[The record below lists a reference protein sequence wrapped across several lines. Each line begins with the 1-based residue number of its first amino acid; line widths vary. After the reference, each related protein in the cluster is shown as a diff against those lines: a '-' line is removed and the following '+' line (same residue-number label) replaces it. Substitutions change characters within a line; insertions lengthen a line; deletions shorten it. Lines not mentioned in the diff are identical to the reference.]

1 MYRKLLPKHKSMMD
15 GKWNGNTKQN
25 IIICYFY
32 QSVMWPFF
40 IAEYVILKN
49 SFASLQLWGSYS
61 WSAGCE
67 SVSVFVQ
74 VCDCISPG
82 TDLHERMQW
91 KPFIFNA
98 GNKGRGCFVS
108 SLKYSGIWLF
118 KSICKHIF
126 QGTESPKPFTNKVL
140 PCLLIAWGGDK
151 MWGWSNMIWKKS
163 LLMKNHLHDSF
174 LVCLIFICGL
184 CFPLT
189 NTYLSHSFLF

>member
-1 MYRKLLPKHKSMMD
+1 
-15 GKWNGNTKQN
+15 
-25 IIICYFY
+25 
-32 QSVMWPFF
+32 MWPFF

-67 SVSVFVQ
+67 SVSAFVQ

-108 SLKYSGIWLF
+108 SLKYFGIWLF

-140 PCLLIAWGGDK
+140 PCLLIA
-151 MWGWSNMIWKKS
+151 
-163 LLMKNHLHDSF
+163 
-174 LVCLIFICGL
+174 
-184 CFPLT
+184 
-189 NTYLSHSFLF
+189 